1 MSIGYRAEWTDRD
14 LQDGLR
20 NSPYSVPSQVSE
32 QTIRTLLSDIQLVT
46 AEAIGARHRLARDV
60 RGAWL
65 KRNRRVRE
73 LHESNRVEGLG
84 PRHLS
89 ATKAILES
97 KDASDI
103 QDAINRYTVIKA
115 LDTDQRTL
123 DVLGLHG
130 GKLFADDVLAG
141 FHDRPILEIDI
152 RSMHALIMGTHH
164 SAGRYKVWLNRIAG
178 ADHVPMTPADTPSAM
193 SALVD
198 WLNETVRE
206 QSLPAVVIAA
216 TVHAWLAHIHPF
228 DDGNGRVS
236 RLLANIVVGSQGLPP
251 LIVQMTAD
259 RTEYIN
265 ALAISDQGGDLAPL
279 IGVFLRIQKRAI
291 ADMRDPAF
299 ALKLFED
306 EIAERSLSVYQRWHR
321 TFQTW
326 LLDLGAALRLR
337 DLHLRMPED
346 VVLGQES
353 YQRISNGSAGE
364 GVVTGGIGNEV
375 RYPDCRIYLLIDKVQ
390 HSTRHSEGEPV
401 LSFLRYGP
409 APWSRH
415 VYRRLMGR
423 VSEIIVRPDPIDGV
437 YVRFGSGR
445 TEHFTSTEAARIV
458 AEQLAEDFRMGT
470 AKADLGA
477 IGYPTRNW
485 RASQVPLDDFSF
497 DSYR

>member
-1 MSIGYRAEWTDRD
+1 MSIEYRAVWTDRD

-32 QTIRTLLSDIQLVT
+32 QTIRTLLSEIQMVT
-46 AEAIGARHRLARDV
+46 AEAIGAHHRLARDV
-60 RGAWL
+60 RGGWL
-65 KRNRRVRE
+65 KRNRRVQE

-84 PRHLS
+84 PQHLS
-89 ATKAILES
+89 ATKDILES
-97 KDASDI
+97 KDAADI
-103 QDAINRYTVIKA
+103 QNALNRYAVVRA

-130 GKLFADDVLAG
+130 GKLFADDILQG
-141 FHDRPILEIDI
+141 FHDRPIVEIDI
-152 RSMHALIMGTHH
+152 RDMHRLIMGNHY
-164 SAGRYKVWLNRIAG
+164 SAGRYKVWLNQISG
-178 ADHVPMTPADTPSAM
+178 ADHVPLTPADTPGAM

-198 WLNETVRE
+198 WLGETVRN
-206 QSLPAVVIAA
+206 QKLPAVVIAA

-236 RLLANIVVGSQGLPP
+236 RLLANIVVGSQALPP
-251 LIVQMTAD
+251 LIVQNAAD

-291 ADMRDPAF
+291 ADMRNPDF

-321 TFQTW
+321 TLQSW
-326 LLDLGAALRLR
+326 LLNLGAELRLR
-337 DLHLRMPED
+337 DLHLRLPGD
-346 VVLGQES
+346 VILGQES
-353 YQRISNGSAGE
+353 YQRISNGSSGE
-364 GVVTGGIGNEV
+364 GVVTGGIGNEE
-375 RYPDCRIYLLIDKVQ
+375 RYERCRVYLLIDKVQ
-390 HSTRHSEGEPV
+390 HSTRYSEGEPV

-409 APWSRH
+409 SPWSRH

-423 VSEIIVRPDPIDGV
+423 ISEVIVRPDPIDGV

-445 TEHFTSTEAARIV
+445 TDHFTPADAASIV

-470 AKADLGA
+470 AKADYGLVRK
-477 IGYPTRNW
+477 PLRN
-485 RASQVPLDDFSF
+485 RRTSRVPLDDFNF
-497 DSYR
+497 DNYR